1 MGAIAKLLSGSVMM
15 LKVVAFLLSLALAS
29 AALVSP
35 NVLFAQGFESNAD
48 GWEVFGGSFNAVRV
62 SSGTNGVPSATGSF
76 HAENASPRG
85 AATNWGGYDSTNG
98 GSGSFVEYV
107 TSVKIYLDTGAGFTN
122 DARFDFSSAINN
134 QAMPSAHRRDFVFNA
149 GFYNDAT
156 GPGANPKNPAR
167 MPIAISTTGYY
178 RFQHHFRDNAGVLEV
193 ELSIFDASESLVSS
207 WILSNP
213 TDLIATEV
221 GGNRYGWF
229 VNTEFTPLGFDDS
242 FLAVEA
248 APSISPTE

>member
-1 MGAIAKLLSGSVMM
+1 MACAWCLCPC
-15 LKVVAFLLSLALAS
+15 FLWHLQDFKRL
-29 AALVSP
+29 
-35 NVLFAQGFESNAD
+35 
-48 GWEVFGGSFNAVRV
+48 
-62 SSGTNGVPSATGSF
+62 
-76 HAENASPRG
+76 
-85 AATNWGGYDSTNG
+85 
-98 GSGSFVEYV
+98 
-107 TSVKIYLDTGAGFTN
+107 
-122 DARFDFSSAINN
+122 DFSSAINN

-156 GPGANPKNPAR
+156 GPGANTNRFVVSASNNADRPGSNPKNPAR